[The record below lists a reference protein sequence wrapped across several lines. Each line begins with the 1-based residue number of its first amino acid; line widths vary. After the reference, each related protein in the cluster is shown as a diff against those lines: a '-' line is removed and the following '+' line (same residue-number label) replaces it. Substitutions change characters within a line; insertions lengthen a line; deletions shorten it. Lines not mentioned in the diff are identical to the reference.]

1 MSRNLRN
8 ATAALKQRLFRLPIL
23 RRFARN
29 QDGATTVEFAMVI
42 TPFLAL
48 LLAIF
53 ETAIIFFAS
62 QTLETA
68 VADSSRLIM
77 TGQAQL
83 GGYDQVKFK
92 QSVCSKILA
101 MFDCTN
107 GVYVDVK
114 KYTAFAQAGSGK
126 PLDANGNLVNN
137 FTYQPGGPG
146 DIIVVRVMYQW
157 PVYVSLLGFNM
168 ADMAGN
174 KRLLLAT
181 SAFRNEPYQ

>member
-1 MSRNLRN
+1 MSRTLKN
-8 ATAALKQRLFRLPIL
+8 ATAALKQRVVRLPIL

-29 QDGATTVEFAMVI
+29 QNGATTVEFAMVI
-42 TPFLAL
+42 APFLAL
-48 LLAIF
+48 LFAIL
-53 ETAIIFFAS
+53 ETAVIFFAS

-92 QSVCSKILA
+92 QSVCSRIMA

-107 GVYVDVK
+107 GIYVDVK
-114 KYTAFAQAGSGK
+114 KYTSFSQASPAK

-146 DIIVVRVMYQW
+146 DIVVVRVMYQW
-157 PVYVSLLGFNM
+157 PVYVSLLGFNL
-168 ADMAGN
+168 ADMAGS

-181 SAFRNEPYQ
+181 AAFRNEPYQ